1 MELKDKLLK
10 LIDQTLKLNGRGLS
24 FTEVTKLLGAV
35 PELDS
40 LMVANLLTQ
49 IETEFQIRIE
59 DDEIDGTLFAT
70 VGSLLKFIEQKKSS

>member
-1 MELKDKLLK
+1 MSCKSCKYGWSCIHYVLTG
-10 LIDQTLKLNGRGLS
+10 Q
-24 FTEVTKLLGAV
+24 V

-40 LMVANLLTQ
+40 LMVANLLMQ

-70 VGSLLKFIEQKKSS
+70 VGSLLKFIEQKKGS